1 MDGWNRL
8 VITAPQRGEPVNL
21 NRTSTVARIAVALS
35 ALLLAACSAEPP
47 PVTEPTAIAAL
58 SPQAVAPTVTSTSTA
73 PFSHPITAALE
84 SSTLV
89 VEPTVISTP
98 SQQAV
103 VPTVTSTSAK
113 PLSHSVAAAAVAVSP
128 DGRIVVTV
136 NPDSD
141 SITLVDAITLAVL
154 AEIPVGDNPRTVS
167 LTPDSKMALVA
178 NQDSATI
185 SKVDLNQAVEITQYP
200 VGSMPY
206 GVVTD
211 GIHAFVTEFGL
222 GTVSIIDLMIGEIL
236 TRIPV
241 DAFPTGLAL
250 SRDGQRLVVT
260 HFFTGRVTV
269 IDHKRSAVLGTA
281 STGTDTNLSQ
291 FVIMSVGGS
300 LAYVP
305 QTRFNVGN
313 TARLF
318 DTTVFPVVNLLDMD
332 NMALLPRKRI
342 TLDTADEPV
351 NMPFSLALSPDEK
364 TLYVANA
371 GSDDVSVI
379 DLDTNRGL
387 AHIPVG
393 SNPRGIAVSPDGS
406 RVYVNNVLDG
416 NLSVIDTATL
426 TVTNLVTVTNIP
438 LSATLLEGKKIFNSA
453 ASPSLTTDHWISCA
467 TCHFDGMMDGRTW
480 VGFPDG
486 PRNTPALFGV
496 GQTLPMHWSGDLDEL
511 QDVEVTIR
519 DIQFGTGLISGSP
532 HDTLGKPHAGVSHE
546 LDALAAYLGTIEVLD
561 SPFRGNRAEINIG
574 KSVFENLRCQSCHI
588 PPLYTDHELHD
599 VGTGD
604 PDLERNSHGRGTKF
618 DTPSLNS
625 VWLTAPYFHDG
636 SADTLERVL
645 QRGTV
650 HNVLDNIHAEE
661 LTALIAFMKGLPDDN
676 GDPQ

>member
-1 MDGWNRL
+1 M
-8 VITAPQRGEPVNL
+8 ITAPQRGEPVNL

-291 FVIMSVGGS
+291 FVIMSVDGS
-300 LAYVP
+300 LAYIP

-519 DIQFGTGLISGSP
+519 DIQFGTGLIAGSP
-532 HDTLGKPHAGVSHE
+532 HDTLGKPNAGISNE

-561 SPFRGNRAEINIG
+561 SPFRANLTEINIG
-574 KSVFENLRCQSCHI
+574 KSVFEDLGCQSCHI
-588 PPLYTDHELHD
+588 PPLYTDHKLHD

-604 PDLERNSHGRGTKF
+604 PSLEKNSHGRGTSF
-618 DTPSLNS
+618 DTPSLIG

-636 SADTLERVL
+636 SAATLEQVL
-645 QRGTV
+645 QTETV
-650 HNVLDNIHAEE
+650 HNVLGNIQAKE
-661 LTALIAFMKGLPDDN
+661 LTALIAFMRGLPGDN
-676 GDPQ
+676 SDPR

>member
-1 MDGWNRL
+1 

-113 PLSHSVAAAAVAVSP
+113 PLSHPVAAAAVAVSP

-291 FVIMSVGGS
+291 FVIMSVDGS
-300 LAYVP
+300 LAYIP

-496 GQTLPMHWSGDLDEL
+496 RQTLPMHWSGDLDEL

-519 DIQFGTGLISGSP
+519 DIQFGTGLIAGSP
-532 HDTLGKPHAGVSHE
+532 HDTLGKPNAGISNE

-561 SPFRGNRAEINIG
+561 SPFRANLTEINIG
-574 KSVFENLRCQSCHI
+574 KSVFEDLGCQSCHI
-588 PPLYTDHELHD
+588 PPLYTDHKLHD

-604 PDLERNSHGRGTKF
+604 PSLEKNSHGRGTSF
-618 DTPSLNS
+618 DTPSLIGL
-625 VWLTAPYFHDG
+625 WLTAPYFHDG
-636 SADTLERVL
+636 SAATLEQVL
-645 QRGTV
+645 QTETV
-650 HNVLDNIHAEE
+650 HNVLGNIQAKE
-661 LTALIAFMKGLPDDN
+661 LTALIAFMRGLPGDN
-676 GDPQ
+676 SDPR

>member
-1 MDGWNRL
+1 MSRFAI
-8 VITAPQRGEPVNL
+8 V
-21 NRTSTVARIAVALS
+21 LS
-35 ALLLAACSAEPP
+35 GLLLAVGACQPPSDEPRIQFTP
-47 PVTEPTAIAAL
+47 DSISHISLGGPV
-58 SPQAVAPTVTSTSTA
+58 
-73 PFSHPITAALE
+73 
-84 SSTLV
+84 SS
-89 VEPTVISTP
+89 S
-98 SQQAV
+98 
-103 VPTVTSTSAK
+103 
-113 PLSHSVAAAAVAVSP
+113 AVAVSP
-128 DGRIVVTV
+128 DGRLVVAV

-141 SITLVDAITLAVL
+141 SITLVDVSTLSVL
-154 AEIPVGDNPRTVS
+154 AEIPVGDNPRTLS
-167 LTPDSKMALVA
+167 FTPDSKTVVVA
-178 NQDSATI
+178 NHGSATL
-185 SKVDLNQAVEITQYP
+185 SKVNLNQTVEVTQYP

-211 GIHAFVTEFGL
+211 GVHAFVTEFGL
-222 GTVSIIDLMIGEIL
+222 GTVSIIDLMTGELL

-250 SRDGQRLVVT
+250 SRDGQRLLVT
-260 HFFTGRVTV
+260 HFFTGRLTV
-269 IDHKRSAVLGTA
+269 INQQAAAVLGTI
-281 STGTDTNLSQ
+281 STGSDTNLSQ
-291 FVIMSVGGS
+291 FVVLSVDGS

-318 DTTVFPVVNLLDMD
+318 DTTVFPVVNLLDID
-332 NMALLPRKRI
+332 DLKLLPRNRI

-351 NMPFSLALSPDEK
+351 NMPFSVALSPDGK

-379 DLDTNRGL
+379 DLNTNQGL
-387 AHIPVG
+387 AHISVG

-406 RVYVNNVLDG
+406 HVYVNNVLDG
-416 NLSVIDTATL
+416 NLSVIDTDTL

-438 LSATLLEGKKIFNSA
+438 LSPTLLEGKKIFNSA

-480 VGFPDG
+480 MGFPDG

-496 GQTLPMHWSGDLDEL
+496 RQTLPMHWSGDFDEL

-519 DIQFGTGLISGSP
+519 DIQFGTGLITGSP
-532 HDTLGKPHAGVSHE
+532 HDTIGKPHAGLSHE

-574 KSVFENLRCQSCHI
+574 RSVFDNLGCQSCHV
-588 PPLYTDHELHD
+588 PPLYTDHKLHD

-604 PDLERNSHGRGTKF
+604 PSLERNSHGRGTSF
-618 DTPSLNS
+618 DTPSLIGL
-625 VWLTAPYFHDG
+625 WLTAPYFHDG
-636 SADTLERVL
+636 SAATLEQVL
-645 QRGTV
+645 QTETV

-661 LTALIAFMKGLPDDN
+661 LTALIAFMRGLPDDN
-676 GDPQ
+676 SDPH